1 MILEGFSSPSNSRNV
16 DKRPQPPA
24 PAPNPLE
31 NSHFPPH
38 HQHSKKTNPYF
49 MTQQRST
56 SPSPAPGW
64 APFFVI
70 FVPKE
75 FPFFNLARAR
85 TPPIHGQQCP
95 KFGFPGIFPPPF
107 PLHPH
112 TWGFLGSCT
121 LILPFYPAPVACRGS
136 TFCPVIIWKE
146 PALVQDPLP
155 PFCGATNTG
164 KGRKSGNKQ
173 TNKTNKTPK
182 KTPQNFQFPKTQP
195 QNQKSQK
202 PPLWFSLCWSQELL
216 FLFKNVGSGGPPL
229 PLQEGGTLHPG
240 LKAAD

>member
-95 KFGFPGIFPPPF
+95 KFGFPGIFPPSF

-173 TNKTNKTPK
+173 TKKPNKTPK
-182 KTPQNFQFPKTQP
+182 KKNPKTFNFQRHSPKTRRA
-195 QNQKSQK
+195 KSHRCGFPFAGVK
-202 PPLWFSLCWSQELL
+202 SCFFCSKMWDLGALL
-216 FLFKNVGSGGPPL
+216 FPCRKGGRCTP
-229 PLQEGGTLHPG
+229 
-240 LKAAD
+240 D